1 MTEADRRI
9 LLVEDNEVSQTS
21 TLILLE
27 HLGYQI
33 DTAGTGKQALE
44 MIQNHTYDLI
54 LLDLGLPDMDGFKVA
69 ELMLEHSKQAVFNRI
84 VVLTAHSDEVY
95 RKRCKEVGVAAF
107 WVKPVSSQ
115 KVKEFLNHSR
125 LWFA

>member
-1 MTEADRRI
+1 MTNENRRI
-9 LLVEDNEVSQTS
+9 LLVEDNEIAQTS

-33 DTAGTGKQALE
+33 DTATTGKQALAMLHE
-44 MIQNHTYDLI
+44 QAYDLI
-54 LLDLGLPDMDGFKVA
+54 LLDIGLPDMDGFKVA
-69 ELMLEHSKQAVFNRI
+69 ELMLEHSKESVANRI

-107 WVKPVSSQ
+107 WVKPVSSL
-115 KVKEFLNHSR
+115 KVKEFLNHSQV
-125 LWFA
+125 WFA